1 MQIVKIQNPFN
12 LASSEVFCCP
22 ERLTVAEI
30 AQKHNV
36 SPLNLPFIC
45 FLNGEPLLRAKW
57 NYYPKHDDH
66 LAFLCLPQGVGGGG
80 SNPMRVVLTVAVMVA
95 AYYTGGL
102 AAGAYGAFAGAAA
115 ATAVSIGGSM
125 LVNAVIPSPSS
136 SLTSSYSASSA
147 QTSSTYSLNAQGN
160 QAKLGG
166 VIPVLYGRHII
177 YLDFAAKPYT
187 EYKNNEQ
194 YLHQLHV
201 LTQGFCEV
209 EQIRINDTPISSFA
223 EVEYQVVNP
232 NEKVTLFNPNVVVAL
247 EVSGTELVK
256 DVYSGGFVVNPED
269 TKINKIGV
277 DIVMSAGLYYANDS
291 GGLSSKTVQWQI
303 EAREVDDFGEPLGDW
318 VVLGA
323 ESYTAAQNSPIRLSY
338 FYTVAAGRYEVRAVR
353 LDAKDTSARAAH
365 SVYWESLK
373 GYMDEPETFGGM
385 TLLAIKMR
393 ATNNL
398 SSNSSRKINAI
409 ITRKVRTWNSA
420 SGWSEPVKSRSIA
433 WAIADILQ
441 APYGGKLPDERI
453 YLAELERLDK
463 VWDERGD
470 YFDGVFD
477 SATTIWDAVSKVARC
492 GRAIPILQSGMV
504 RIIRDDQRSVPTA
517 MFTPRNII
525 KDSFSIEYV
534 MPSEDT
540 ADSVKVQYFSNKYWK
555 YDDVVTKLADSAEE
569 NPANVDLFGCTDRAH
584 AEREGHYMCACNRY
598 RRKYITF
605 STELEGLIPTYG
617 DLISVTHDLCEWGQ
631 GGEVLAMSG
640 KLLKLSESL
649 NWSGNEPRFICFRRK
664 DGSMSDAYEVKR
676 GAVDSEVVLQQQL
689 KDEIYTGTAMERTHF
704 AFGVKGNVA
713 MLAKVIGVRPRGDTV
728 EISCVNESEEVY
740 KT

>member
-1 MQIVKIQNPFN
+1 MPQIVKIQNPFN
-12 LASSEVFCCP
+12 LANSEVFCCS
-22 ERLTVAEI
+22 ERLTVAEV

-66 LAFLCLPQGVGGGG
+66 LAFLCLPQGGGGGG

-177 YLDFAAKPYT
+177 YPDFAAKPYT

-209 EQIRINDTPISSFA
+209 EQIRIDDTPISSFA

-318 VVLGA
+318 GVLGA

-338 FYTVAAGRYEVRAVR
+338 FYTVAVGRYEVRAVR

-365 SVYWESLK
+365 AVYWESLK
-373 GYMDEPETFGGM
+373 GYMDEPETFGDM

-409 ITRKVRTWNSA
+409 ITRKVRTWNSV
-420 SGWSEPVKSRSIA
+420 SGWSEQVKSRSIA

-463 VWDERGD
+463 VWNKRGD

-492 GRAIPILQSGMV
+492 GRAIPILQSGTV
-504 RIIRDDQRSVPTA
+504 RQIISRYAPPNENQTQAYIQSVA
-517 MFTPRNII
+517 
-525 KDSFSIEYV
+525 K
-534 MPSEDT
+534 
-540 ADSVKVQYFSNKYWK
+540 
-555 YDDVVTKLADSAEE
+555 
-569 NPANVDLFGCTDRAH
+569 
-584 AEREGHYMCACNRY
+584 
-598 RRKYITF
+598 
-605 STELEGLIPTYG
+605 
-617 DLISVTHDLCEWGQ
+617 
-631 GGEVLAMSG
+631 
-640 KLLKLSESL
+640 
-649 NWSGNEPRFICFRRK
+649 
-664 DGSMSDAYEVKR
+664 
-676 GAVDSEVVLQQQL
+676 QL
-689 KDEIYTGTAMERTHF
+689 
-704 AFGVKGNVA
+704 GVY
-713 MLAKVIGVRPRGDTV
+713 PDTV
-728 EISCVNESEEVY
+728 IDIEEKGVLCVFIKAVIRMENGVQPYSDDTILQGINLAY
-740 KT
+740 QPAR